1 MNFGSLPFVYKL
13 ALFHVLYC
21 SYNMQDR
28 PSPPPINKFVYT
40 RKDNTRFV
48 GGNSF
53 VKDIANN
60 VEDKVL
66 NIYSSS
72 SVN

>member
-21 SYNMQDR
+21 SYNMQGR
-28 PSPPPINKFVYT
+28 PFLPPINKFVYT

-72 SVN
+72 VN